1 MIPIDELYQLIVV
14 ECGISP
20 DYFLDKMQWYE
31 VETCIYGLEKKHKT
45 SWEQCRFLS
54 YIIAQ
59 VNTTKKLKPTDILSF
74 NWDNIEDSDK
84 NTAISNEEI
93 ERLKN
98 KAKQFM
104 EKHG

>member
-1 MIPIDELYQLIVV
+1 M

-59 VNTTKKLKPTDILSF
+59 VNNTKKLKPTDILTF
-74 NWDNIEDSDK
+74 NWDKVEEDK
-84 NTAISNEEI
+84 NTAISNEDI

-104 EKHG
+104 EKHNG